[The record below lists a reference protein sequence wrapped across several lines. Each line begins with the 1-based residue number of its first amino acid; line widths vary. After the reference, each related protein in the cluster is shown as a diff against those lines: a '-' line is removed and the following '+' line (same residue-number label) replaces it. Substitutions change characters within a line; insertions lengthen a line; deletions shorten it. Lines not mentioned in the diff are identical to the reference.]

1 MGHFN
6 FLVVFV
12 FVFFCICCT
21 GIRGMWWW
29 TFSESSNWGLKTG
42 GGSPLPT
49 GQYQAERGEGGF
61 CFGIP
66 ISICSV
72 LFFVH
77 LKIKRKCGSQRP
89 TRQSQTEGDVVAEF
103 CFAVLYSKDNSTWT
117 LGGPLLK
124 VIWKTYFAVCSITF
138 VFIFF
143 RPLILIFYFYLNQA
157 NGQRRLSP
165 QTCMSQGPSIY
176 YVVQIWGP
184 SRPLPPIVI
193 L

>member
-1 MGHFN
+1 MYLPFFIIFFYQKGPGNVVVNARWVDYQGFPFKFLVVIVFFCECLEGSGDCGDGRPMGHFN

-21 GIRGMWWW
+21 GVRGMWWW

-66 ISICSV
+66 ISICSL
-72 LFFVH
+72 LFFAH

-89 TRQSQTEGDVVAEF
+89 PG
-103 CFAVLYSKDNSTWT
+103 
-117 LGGPLLK
+117 
-124 VIWKTYFAVCSITF
+124 
-138 VFIFF
+138 
-143 RPLILIFYFYLNQA
+143 
-157 NGQRRLSP
+157 
-165 QTCMSQGPSIY
+165 
-176 YVVQIWGP
+176 
-184 SRPLPPIVI
+184 
-193 L
+193 